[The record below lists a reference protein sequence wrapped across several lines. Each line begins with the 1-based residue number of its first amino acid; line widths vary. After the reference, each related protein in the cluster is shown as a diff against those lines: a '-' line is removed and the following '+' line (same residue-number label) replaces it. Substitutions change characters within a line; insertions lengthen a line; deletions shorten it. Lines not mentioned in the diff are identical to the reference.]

1 MATRQLGTFRCKYET
16 GVIMKPH
23 RVVVLALAI
32 VAITVL
38 AGIGMWQSPGN
49 FGQTAVIAVT
59 AIMAILLVFGVEIH
73 RIEYGKLKVVFEGD
87 SDE

>member
-1 MATRQLGTFRCKYET
+1 MATRQLGTLKCEYQT
-16 GVIMKPH
+16 GLIMKPH

-32 VAITVL
+32 LAITVL
-38 AGIGMWQSPGN
+38 AGIGMWQSPGG